1 MKRRIIS
8 IALLLV
14 IVITAIAASGCAS
27 KSDSYTL
34 SSPPVPAVVPA
45 PAPSPVQSD
54 EAYSKDTAWT
64 EQSSSGYG
72 EGGTSSI
79 DRVIIRN
86 GGMSVIAEDVL
97 LTRDK
102 IAALAQGVGG
112 WVVSSEIHNSDENN
126 VWGYITIR
134 VPDAQFA
141 DVVNSIRD
149 YSVEVR
155 SESNN
160 SQDVTEEYIDLSGRL
175 ENAKATEER
184 YLALLD
190 KAVNVEETLQVY
202 EYLKRIQD
210 EIEHL
215 TGRIRYIE
223 ESAAM
228 SLIHVEI
235 QPEHDTPLIED
246 GWRFSEVWR
255 KAVRG
260 LTTFGQWLASAI
272 VWVLIFSPLWGGIT
286 AAVIITRRRR
296 KKRQQTGG

>member
-1 MKRRIIS
+1 MKRRIIT

-14 IVITAIAASGCAS
+14 IVVTAIAASGCAS
-27 KSDSYTL
+27 KSGSL
-34 SSPPVPAVVPA
+34 SVPSPSMPGITPA
-45 PAPSPVQSD
+45 PAPAPPMQSD
-54 EAYSKDTAWT
+54 SAYSKGGSST
-64 EQSSSGYG
+64 EQSQPGDGGSSD
-72 EGGTSSI
+72 SI
-79 DRVIIRN
+79 NRVIIRN
-86 GGMSVIAEDVL
+86 GNLSVVAEDVL
-97 LTRDK
+97 LTRDR
-102 IAALAQGVGG
+102 IAALAQGLGG
-112 WVVSSEIHNSDENN
+112 WVVSSEVHNSDENN
-126 VWGYITIR
+126 IWGYITIR
-134 VPDAQFA
+134 VPDAQFE
-141 DVVNSIRD
+141 DVVNSIRG
-149 YSVEVR
+149 YVVEVR
-155 SESNN
+155 SESTN

-175 ENAKATEER
+175 ENARATEER

-190 KAVNVEETLQVY
+190 KATNVEETLQVY

-215 TGRIRYIE
+215 TGRITYLE

-228 SLIHVEI
+228 SLIYVEI
-235 QPEHDTPLIED
+235 QPERSTALVED

-272 VWVLIFSPLWGGIT
+272 VWVLIFSPLWGGVT